1 MGKGARNRKGRKCS
15 ADGERIKKESIEI
28 MQKID
33 ELPFEI
39 EEGIYYIPE
48 DSNMEEILIEHPGLV
63 PAGITYKYL
72 FHPGGSVW
80 VVPKK
85 K

>member
-1 MGKGARNRKGRKCS
+1 M
-15 ADGERIKKESIEI
+15 KKESIEI

-39 EEGIYYIPE
+39 EEKILYIPE
-48 DSNMEEILIEHPGLV
+48 GSNMEEILMEHPGLV
-63 PAGITYKYL
+63 PTGITYKHL
-72 FHPGGSVW
+72 FHRGGSVW
-80 VVPKK
+80 VIPKK